1 MRLKDKVAVVTGA
14 SSGMGRAIALAFAKE
29 GAKVVAVARR
39 KEMLDELVDE
49 AKAFGGTIVAIQG
62 DVSQKSVNEHMIDYA
77 VETFGSIDILVNNAG
92 IVDQNMPVA
101 ELSDELWERV
111 LTVNLTG
118 PMYAC
123 RKAVQKML
131 EKGSGNI
138 INIASIGGL
147 RGGVAGTSY
156 ITSKFGLIGMTKN
169 IGYMY
174 AKEGIRCNAICPG
187 GVNTEITLKGV
198 GFENASKFGSERA
211 MLGTANNPRSADP
224 EEIANIAVFLASDE
238 SSFINGAAI
247 VADGGWS
254 AY

>member
-101 ELSDELWERV
+101 ELSDELCERV

-123 RKAVQKML
+123 RKAV
-131 EKGSGNI
+131 
-138 INIASIGGL
+138 
-147 RGGVAGTSY
+147 
-156 ITSKFGLIGMTKN
+156 
-169 IGYMY
+169 
-174 AKEGIRCNAICPG
+174 
-187 GVNTEITLKGV
+187 
-198 GFENASKFGSERA
+198 
-211 MLGTANNPRSADP
+211 
-224 EEIANIAVFLASDE
+224 
-238 SSFINGAAI
+238 
-247 VADGGWS
+247 
-254 AY
+254 